1 MHGVERRHLRR
12 LVPARAL
19 RRGGPTHEARFDRIL
34 LGHGAGGRLTQD
46 LVRGLFLPAFDNP
59 ALRGLSDSALR
70 RCAAP
75 RVVRRSPPM
84 ASWSIH
90 PSFPVETSDTCRSAA
105 PSTTW
110 PSPAPAR
117 SGSPGPSSW
126 KKAAKQ
132 SLLRTIA
139 EGARRAAEEA
149 GVQIVAGDTK
159 VVPRG
164 KGDRVYAVTTGLGV
178 SPPER
183 DVGDHR
189 IRPGDAVLV
198 SGPLADH
205 GATVMACRHGLEG
218 RGLRSDCMPLA
229 SLAEALLECG
239 AEVHSMHDPTR
250 GGVGTLCSEV
260 ADRSGMRITL
270 EESCLPMHSEVKS
283 VCELLGLDPLHLA
296 SEGRLVAFV
305 RGGDADKALACLR
318 SHPAG
323 REAVRFGC
331 VEERVAGRAP
341 VALHTTIGGERPVDL
356 LSGANLPRIC

>member
-1 MHGVERRHLRR
+1 VK
-12 LVPARAL
+12 
-19 RRGGPTHEARFDRIL
+19 RFDRIL

-59 ALRGLSDSALR
+59 ALRGLSDSALLEALPGGR
-70 RCAAP
+70 PALTTDAF
-75 RVVRRSPPM
+75 VVDPPV
-84 ASWSIH
+84 
-90 PSFPVETSDTCRSAA
+90 FPGGDLGYLSVCGTVNDLAVA
-105 PSTTW
+105 G
-110 PSPAPAR
+110 AR
-117 SGSPGPSSW
+117 PLWLTFALILEEGCEE
-126 KKAAKQ
+126 

-139 EGARRAAEEA
+139 EGAARAAAEA

-183 DVGDHR
+183 DLGDHR
-189 IRPGDAVLV
+189 IAPGDAVLV

-205 GATVMACRHGLEG
+205 GATVMACRHGLDG

-229 SLAEALLECG
+229 SLAEALQECG
-239 AEVHSMHDPTR
+239 AEIHSMHDPTR
-250 GGVGTLCSEV
+250 GGLGTLCSEV
-260 ADRSGMRITL
+260 ADRGNLRITL
-270 EESCLPMHSEVKS
+270 EESQLPVRSEVRG
-283 VCELLGLDPLHLA
+283 VCELLGLEPLHLA

-318 SHPAG
+318 GHPAG
-323 REAVRFGC
+323 REAKRIGC
-331 VEERVAGRAP
+331 VEERIAGRAP
-341 VALHTTIGGERPVDL
+341 VALTTAIGGERPVDL